1 MFHQKNILP
10 LIYKTWSFILVLFFL
25 LPSGLKVIHAY
36 SFHSTQKECKHNT
49 THLHSST
56 LHNDVLDYY
65 FHFLAETNLAPA
77 DQLDGLYTRIEQH
90 LGVISHAQN
99 KIMLLQEIAEQN
111 DEG

>member
-10 LIYKTWSFILVLFFL
+10 LIYKAWSFILVLFFL

-65 FHFLAETNLAPA
+65 FHFLAETNLAPIELFVPIIFHEKVDRNHA
-77 DQLDGLYTRIEQH
+77 SFYNLDIYFTTPRGPP
-90 LGVISHAQN
+90 VC
-99 KIMLLQEIAEQN
+99 
-111 DEG
+111 

>member
-1 MFHQKNILP
+1 MLQ
-10 LIYKTWSFILVLFFL
+10 
-25 LPSGLKVIHAY
+25 
-36 SFHSTQKECKHNT
+36 
-49 THLHSST
+49 
-56 LHNDVLDYY
+56 
-65 FHFLAETNLAPA
+65 AETNLAPA

>member
-1 MFHQKNILP
+1 MNKKIVSEIIKRQYTIMMGEEKSLR
-10 LIYKTWSFILVLFFL
+10 KL
-25 LPSGLKVIHAY
+25 L
-36 SFHSTQKECKHNT
+36 Q
-49 THLHSST
+49 
-56 LHNDVLDYY
+56 
-65 FHFLAETNLAPA
+65 AETNLAPA